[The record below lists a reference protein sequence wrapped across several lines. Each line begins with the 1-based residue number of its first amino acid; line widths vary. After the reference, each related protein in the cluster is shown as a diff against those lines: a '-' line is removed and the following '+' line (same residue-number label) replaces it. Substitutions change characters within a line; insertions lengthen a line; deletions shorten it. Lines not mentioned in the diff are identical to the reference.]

1 MNYTNTYIICL
12 IVIGFTLGCSYR
24 IALSLISSVLD
35 ELHEWH
41 LHLST
46 MHRIEKKG
54 VPVIKCT
61 YDVFAIEFMHTQWY
75 SNEELI
81 AYNGILNKSTDSAI
95 IGSLIKISGMGL
107 IIKSPYQYKKVQKYL
122 SEYFLHVSFS
132 NI

>member
-1 MNYTNTYIICL
+1 
-12 IVIGFTLGCSYR
+12 
-24 IALSLISSVLD
+24 
-35 ELHEWH
+35 
-41 LHLST
+41 